1 MLSDSVILNKTEQGR
16 LVISQRLDAV
26 RAPERAMLVLVDGK
40 TAIGQ
45 LRVFLSSVKAGESAF
60 EELLAKGL
68 VEIKP
73 RSGRREKPAAK
84 KVVFPDFTAERF
96 DELYQVMVA
105 ISASFLGLRGYFLQ
119 LRIERCASLAE
130 LETVRPDLL
139 RAIAAR
145 HGDQVAQ
152 ALSRRL
158 A

>member
-1 MLSDSVILNKTEQGR
+1 
-16 LVISQRLDAV
+16 
-26 RAPERAMLVLVDGK
+26 
-40 TAIGQ
+40 
-45 LRVFLSSVKAGESAF
+45 
-60 EELLAKGL
+60 
-68 VEIKP
+68 
-73 RSGRREKPAAK
+73 
-84 KVVFPDFTAERF
+84 
-96 DELYQVMVA
+96 MVA

-139 RAIAAR
+139 RAIAVR